1 MARLKKNKTSAVAD
15 TNMLDSKNQALV
27 QALLA
32 KGWNPEQLQSEIP
45 VRKDSKYRIRK
56 HPFVIFHRAIKNPC
70 YKGKN
75 QVEIG
80 KNTPFLPIS
89 TISHVSQNQRWQA
102 VSVSN
107 LTGSSS
113 TMGATHRQIRPHGSN
128 LVADGRTEDTDLFPV
143 PVDADSVSDTDG
155 SLTAS
160 GVPGSVSNASGVPGS
175 VSGDVSRTL
184 SDITTIQR
192 MRSDKQSFTLGF
204 DSEFYYD
211 DKGNRHIL
219 SWQFAFIQPEKPDE
233 VQEIL
238 VFALSNETLPF
249 SLILNYIIEKFGIY
263 HSLSKLPDNNEGF
276 SYFRTHRWLVP
287 TKNEKGQIK
296 ARYFTS
302 FEEAQRE
309 CVDPDLKNELSLIT
323 KWVKANTLIDDTPT
337 GLEVHYEPSCHNFP
351 VGYLNVYTEANK
363 HAIPVTL
370 VCHTGSAD
378 VTTLNYSNQYEKD
391 MMLRLSQIQ
400 GGLMTLK
407 SYYMHNPVLSNHK
420 YFYPVDLS
428 VRDTMGFAP
437 AKKKS
442 LANLGDVIGVP
453 KLEVPDPY
461 DKSDM
466 LTYMVQQPVDF
477 SEYAIN
483 DSVIALLYSSELWG
497 TNKEMPITVS
507 SASGKAAVPVIKE
520 YFGLDKN
527 DTEGFNQ
534 QYRGLKTVKKGLV
547 PNPKNFG
554 FLQNTALEPLDS
566 DCELFQLFA
575 KNSYKGGYNG
585 SSRIGYY
592 SEQTYD
598 FDLENAYPTCMS
610 LIPDVDW
617 ENCIAHEDTDKK
629 LTRMMI
635 PDPFAPVIGYVDFKF
650 PDDVRYPCIPVTVN
664 GSMIFPKTN
673 EGYGSVYA
681 TAPELYLSLML
692 GADITVKRLFTAN
705 PKFLSDG
712 SVSHSLFAVVKQFVN
727 DRDLAKKWFG
737 VKSLADLLLKE
748 AVNSSYGKTAQDVI
762 DKSSWSARKEMMVDI
777 GGSPITSPYHAT
789 MTTAGVRCV
798 LLSAMNQL
806 ESLGYKV
813 YSVTTDGFISD
824 APEDVLVNLDLYGF
838 TAKFQSARTALVGD
852 PTMWAVKH
860 QQNDLVNLTTRGNAS
875 LNTGDPDNDILP
887 GVIAHNSY
895 VTGFKSDSA
904 EDRIAF
910 VTAVLDRNGRLKSVS
925 PSFAK
930 FKNIASHK
938 NRIDFFVSEQE
949 RMLSMDFDLKRKPM
963 RGTLISEHPT
973 IDGKTYEIGTF
984 NTEPYETIAEYEYYK
999 SVGRSMPVL
1008 RTLKDWVMY
1017 FDKIDSKQDG
1027 KRRIVKDLD
1036 WSILF
1041 SCVMAHRLKVPMS
1054 INNNKPMSIWYLES
1068 TSISVS
1074 EKCAWINKFNKS
1086 SKVFGPNDWKNARKQ
1101 ERLTQMLPEPMFID
1115 LFNDMYFWSEH
1126 YVPDYILEEDISEEY
1141 IPDEL
1146 VFKVPDDL
1154 YDIKGIVSYR
1164 VDDDGMPHCV
1174 NDDSVPD

>member
-1 MARLKKNKTSAVAD
+1 MARIKTEKTSAVAD
-15 TNMLDSKNQALV
+15 THLLDPQNQTLV
-27 QALLA
+27 NDLLLQ
-32 KGWNPEQLQSEIP
+32 GWTLEQMQSEIP
-45 VRKDSKYRIRK
+45 VKKDSPYRFRK
-56 HPFVIFHRAIKNPC
+56 HPFVVFHRAIQNPC
-70 YKGKN
+70 FQGGG
-75 QVEIG
+75 QALIG
-80 KNTPFLPIS
+80 KKTPFFPKGTFQGLPQ
-89 TISHVSQNQRWQA
+89 TQQNQG
-102 VSVSN
+102 VSATN
-107 LTGSSS
+107 LTGSSLS
-113 TMGATHRQIRPHGSN
+113 MGETHSQVRPQGAN
-128 LVADGRTEDTDLFPV
+128 P
-143 PVDADSVSDTDG
+143 DADDG
-155 SLTAS
+155 SGLSVVTGQ
-160 GVPGSVSNASGVPGS
+160 GVVSVPH
-175 VSGDVSRTL
+175 TL
-184 SDITTIQR
+184 SDIQTIQR
-192 MRSDKQSFTLGF
+192 MRSDKHSFIIGF

-219 SWQFAFIQPEKPDE
+219 SWQFAFISPDRPDE

-238 VFALSNETLPF
+238 VFAQSEATLPF

-263 HSLSKLPDNNEGF
+263 HSLSRQPDGNEGF

-287 TKNEKGQIK
+287 VRNKNGQVK
-296 ARYFTS
+296 PKYFTS
-302 FEEAQRE
+302 FEEAKKQCCDAEIQRE
-309 CVDPDLKNELSLIT
+309 LAQIT
-323 KWVKANTLIDDTPT
+323 KWMKADTLVAETPA
-337 GLEVHYEPSCHNFP
+337 GREVYYEPQCKGFP
-351 VGYLNVYTEANK
+351 IGYLNVYTEADK

-378 VTTLNYSNQYEKD
+378 VTTLNYESQYEKD

-420 YFYPVDLS
+420 YFYPIDLS

-437 AKKKS
+437 AKKKKLS
-442 LANLGDVIGVP
+442 DLGKVIGVP
-453 KLEVPDPY
+453 KLEVPLPFS
-461 DKSDM
+461 KNDM
-466 LTYMVQQPVDF
+466 LTYMLGDAVGF

-497 TNKEMPITVS
+497 DNKEMPITVS

-534 QYRGLKTVKKGLV
+534 QYRGLKTVKKGLI

-592 SEQTYD
+592 PEQTYD

-617 ENCIAHEDTDKK
+617 SNCIASEVTDKK

-635 PDPFAPVIGYVDFKF
+635 PDPFAPIIGYVDFRF
-650 PDDVRYPCIPVTVN
+650 PDDVKYPCLPVTVN

-673 EGYGSVYA
+673 EGYGSIYA
-681 TAPELYLSLML
+681 SAPELYLALML
-692 GADITVKRLFTAN
+692 GADVTVRRLFIAN
-705 PKFLSDG
+705 PKFLPDG
-712 SVSHSLFAVVKQFVN
+712 SVSHSLFAVVKQFVT
-727 DRDLAKKWFG
+727 DRDLAKQWFG

-748 AVNSSYGKTAQDVI
+748 AVNSGYGKTAQDVI
-762 DKSSWSARKEMMVDI
+762 DKSSWSASKEMMVDI

-806 ESLGYKV
+806 EDMGFKV

-824 APEDVLVNLDLYGF
+824 APEDVLKGLDLYGF
-838 TAKFQSARTALVGD
+838 TNKFQSARIALVGD
-852 PTMWAVKH
+852 PTMWATKH

-875 LNTGDPDNDILP
+875 LNVGDKDLDILP
-887 GVIAHNSY
+887 GVMAHNSY
-895 VTGFKSDSA
+895 VTGEEPDSY
-904 EDRIAF
+904 EDRLAF
-910 VTAVLDRNGRLKSVS
+910 VTAVLDRNGKLKSVS

-930 FKNIASHK
+930 FKDIAK
-938 NRIDFFVSEQE
+938 RENRIDFYVSEQE

-963 RGTLISEHPT
+963 RDTLTNVHP
-973 IDGKTYEIGTF
+973 IINGVTYEIGTF

-999 SVGRSMPVL
+999 SVGRQMPVL
-1008 RTLKDWVMY
+1008 RSLKDWVMY

-1027 KRRIVKDLD
+1027 KRRIVRDLD
-1036 WSILF
+1036 WSTLF
-1041 SCVMAHRLKVPMS
+1041 SCVMAHRLQVPLAWNHNSPLS
-1054 INNNKPMSIWYLES
+1054 IPFLEDS
-1068 TSISVS
+1068 GKTVE
-1074 EKCAWINKFNKS
+1074 EKCSWINKFNT
-1086 SKVFGPNDWKNARKQ
+1086 SKKQFGLNDWKNARKQ
-1101 ERLTQMLPEPMFID
+1101 ERLSQMLPEAMFID
-1115 LFNDMYFWSEH
+1115 LYQKMFYWDEG
-1126 YVPDYILEEDISEEY
+1126 
-1141 IPDEL
+1141 DEL
-1146 VFKVPDDL
+1146 WEHEVIYNEEPPEEMFIAPEDDYPDWIDEDGVPHW
-1154 YDIKGIVSYR
+1154 G
-1164 VDDDGMPHCV
+1164 VDEE
-1174 NDDSVPD
+1174 